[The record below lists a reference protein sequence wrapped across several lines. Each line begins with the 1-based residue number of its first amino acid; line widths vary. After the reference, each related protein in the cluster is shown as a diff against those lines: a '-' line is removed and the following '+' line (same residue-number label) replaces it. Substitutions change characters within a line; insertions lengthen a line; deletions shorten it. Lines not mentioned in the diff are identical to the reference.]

1 MQAISIVLLCIV
13 IILLTV
19 LLVFI
24 IRKSGSSKALAS
36 LTALSEQKDRQ
47 IAEIKERAE
56 KVDDLQTENA
66 RLGAELLNEKNNTL
80 EKIALLQD
88 TEARLKLEFENLA
101 NRIFEEKGRSFTEK
115 SGEKL
120 GSLLSP
126 FREQIEAFRKRVD
139 EVHKNDTEGFARLL
153 EQVRQLQEL
162 NARVSMEANNLAGA
176 IKGDAK
182 AQGNWG
188 ELIIERIFEASG
200 LERGREYE
208 AQEGLRAEDGRLQ
221 KPDFV
226 VYLPG
231 DKAVIVDAK
240 VSLTA
245 YERFWNEQD
254 EAQKMAALA
263 GHIVSVRK
271 HIDELKAKAYQHLL
285 GNRTLDF
292 VIMCIPVEG
301 AYQLALQEDK
311 DLLYDIARGSVVLT
325 GPATLM
331 LTLKLIAQIWRRENE
346 NRNVERIA
354 DKAGKLYDQVTL
366 VLESMVDAQKRL
378 GMVQE
383 SFDIALKRLKEGKGN
398 LIGRVEEIR
407 KLGAKT
413 SKQIPLE
420 IVAGATEIS
429 QTK

>member
-1 MQAISIVLLCIV
+1 
-13 IILLTV
+13 
-19 LLVFI
+19 
-24 IRKSGSSKALAS
+24 
-36 LTALSEQKDRQ
+36 
-47 IAEIKERAE
+47 
-56 KVDDLQTENA
+56 
-66 RLGAELLNEKNNTL
+66 
-80 EKIALLQD
+80 
-88 TEARLKLEFENLA
+88 
-101 NRIFEEKGRSFTEK
+101 
-115 SGEKL
+115 
-120 GSLLSP
+120 
-126 FREQIEAFRKRVD
+126 
-139 EVHKNDTEGFARLL
+139 
-153 EQVRQLQEL
+153 
-162 NARVSMEANNLAGA
+162 
-176 IKGDAK
+176 
-182 AQGNWG
+182 
-188 ELIIERIFEASG
+188 
-200 LERGREYE
+200 
-208 AQEGLRAEDGRLQ
+208 
-221 KPDFV
+221 
-226 VYLPG
+226 
-231 DKAVIVDAK
+231 
-240 VSLTA
+240 
-245 YERFWNEQD
+245 
-254 EAQKMAALA
+254 
-263 GHIVSVRK
+263 
-271 HIDELKAKAYQHLL
+271 
-285 GNRTLDF
+285 

>member
-47 IAEIKERAE
+47 IAELKERAE